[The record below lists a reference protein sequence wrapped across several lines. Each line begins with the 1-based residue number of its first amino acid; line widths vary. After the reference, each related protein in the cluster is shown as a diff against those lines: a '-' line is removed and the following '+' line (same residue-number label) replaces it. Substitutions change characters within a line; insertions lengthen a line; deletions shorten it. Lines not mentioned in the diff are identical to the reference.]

1 MPTKT
6 IEQGPV
12 ATTVAAPVVGFKSY
26 KTMPFAERFNKLQIP
41 ATAFTVRTHPLTDK
55 VADAV
60 NQFFLDVWPF
70 PGERERKKFLGADF
84 PRFVCYYFPNAL
96 TDRLK
101 LVCEVVTHLFI
112 VDDIIEAMSLKDGRA
127 FNDKLIALARGEVQP
142 DRSSP
147 PEWIMYDVWE
157 GMRKCDKDLAD
168 AMLQPC
174 FDFMNSQTDP
184 RRLTKMN
191 LEQYLEYRLDDVGKE
206 FLSALICFTQRL
218 HLTKEEWALVDPV
231 DKNSA
236 RHISV
241 INDIWSYDKEL
252 KAVALNQEG
261 STMLNAVD
269 ILADEASMPVESA
282 KRVLYQLCREW
293 EIVHETLVADVLAQ
307 HDSPKLRAYF
317 KETEY
322 QMSGNEIWSRLTLRY
337 SQIH

>member
-1 MPTKT
+1 
-6 IEQGPV
+6 
-12 ATTVAAPVVGFKSY
+12 
-26 KTMPFAERFNKLQIP
+26 MPFAERFNRLQIP
-41 ATAFTVRTHPLTDK
+41 ATAFTVRTHPLTDT

-60 NQFFLDVWPF
+60 NQFFLDTWPF
-70 PGERERKKFLGADF
+70 PGEKERKKFLGADF

-96 TDRLK
+96 GDRLR

-127 FNDKLIALARGEVQP
+127 FNDKLIALACGDVLPNRN
-142 DRSSP
+142 SP
-147 PEWIMYDVWE
+147 PEWIMYDVWQ
-157 GMRKCDKDLAD
+157 GMRKCDKELAD

-191 LEQYLEYRLDDVGKE
+191 LEQYLEYRLEDVGKE
-206 FLSALICFTQRL
+206 FLSALICFTQSIR
-218 HLTKEEWALVDPV
+218 LTKEEWVLVDPV

-241 INDIWSYDKEL
+241 INDIWSYDKEVRAAATL
-252 KAVALNQEG
+252 KQEG

-269 ILADEASMPVESA
+269 ILADEASMPAESA

-293 EIVHETLVADVLAQ
+293 EIVHETLVAEILDK
-307 HDSPKLRAYF
+307 HDSRQLRAYF

>member
-1 MPTKT
+1 MPIFVEK
-6 IEQGPV
+6 IPV
-12 ATTVAAPVVGFKSY
+12 AVSTA
-26 KTMPFAERFNKLQIP
+26 IP
-41 ATAFTVRTHPLTDK
+41 ASAFTVRTHPLTDK

-60 NQFFLDVWPF
+60 NQFFLETWPF
-70 PGERERKKFLGADF
+70 PSEKERKKFLGADF
-84 PRFVCYYFPNAL
+84 PRFTCYYFPNSRD
-96 TDRLK
+96 DRLR
-101 LVCEVVTHLFI
+101 LVCEIVTHLFL
-112 VDDIIEAMSLKDGRA
+112 VDDIIEDMSLKDGRA
-127 FNDKLIALARGEVQP
+127 FNDKLIALARGEVLP

-157 GMRKCDKDLAD
+157 GLRGCDEELAN

-174 FDFMNSQTDP
+174 FNFMSSQTDP

-206 FLSALICFTQRL
+206 FLSALICFTQGIY
-218 HLTKEEWALVDPV
+218 LTEEEAALADPV
-231 DKNSA
+231 DKNAA

-269 ILADEASMPVESA
+269 ILADEASMPLESA
-282 KRVLYQLCREW
+282 KRVLYRLCREW
-293 EIVHETLVADVLAQ
+293 EIVHETLVSEILAKR
-307 HDSPKLRAYF
+307 DSPALRAYF

-322 QMSGNEIWSRLTLRY
+322 QMSGNEVWSRLTLRY
-337 SQIH
+337 SQIR